1 MSLEWDK
8 PECFQA
14 AAPNRHPFLL
24 FYHFPPFSSSINPM
38 NPLQRKKR
46 KKKLTE
52 ISRWRI
58 QLVDASFHLFFEKE
72 KLKKNLTQGRGIII
86 PDRTSIEKINKFHE
100 IYLRSSNR
108 RLSWTSWLSR
118 SNLHGFLRGRIF
130 HWKSRRAGNV
140 VRSTRKREEGGR
152 GIDFSLIPRL
162 HQGCMRVASRA
173 EETLTTTPSSNA
185 IRRNENASGSPP
197 VEMDAIRIETRVEE
211 FFLCCLNLDCFLF
224 NPRFLLYFLEFNSIR

>member
-46 KKKLTE
+46 KKKLIE

-58 QLVDASFHLFFEKE
+58 QFVDASFHLFFEKE

-140 VRSTRKREEGGR
+140 VRGR
-152 GIDFSLIPRL
+152 GRKAAEGSISRL
-162 HQGCMRVASRA
+162 FRGCTRGACALQVGQKRRWQRRHRR
-173 EETLTTTPSSNA
+173 TPSVAMKTQVGARQWKWTRFESKHES
-185 IRRNENASGSPP
+185 RNFSY
-197 VEMDAIRIETRVEE
+197 VV
-211 FFLCCLNLDCFLF
+211 
-224 NPRFLLYFLEFNSIR
+224 